1 MYAHFFFKYYLYGYK
16 FNSSFEELVKNEIN
30 FSSPI
35 DDRLG
40 FSRLPPKLS
49 PISDQKEY
57 PELSISEQQK
67 NPKKSRNQDK
77 NDLSKEKSW
86 NTISNIEGEA
96 SNVSFSETSNI
107 DVEEFDIIEAEN
119 LKESNI
125 KPERDIDKG
134 LFDGSPLWK

>member
-1 MYAHFFFKYYLYGYK
+1 M
-16 FNSSFEELVKNEIN
+16 
-30 FSSPI
+30 
-35 DDRLG
+35 
-40 FSRLPPKLS
+40 LPPKLS

-86 NTISNIEGEA
+86 HTISNIEGEA

-134 LFDGSPLWK
+134 LFDKSPLWK